1 MAARMSAWESAQ
13 HQLAEAVR
21 ELGLDDG
28 FHELLRTPRRQVE
41 VAVPLRHDDGHV
53 EVLRG
58 YRVQHNLTRGPAKG
72 GIRFHPAT
80 DLDEVRALAMW
91 MTWKC
96 ALIGVPYGGA
106 KGGVAVDPK
115 ALSRNELERMTR
127 RYISEILPVIGPE
140 KDIPAPDVGTDEQT
154 MAWMM
159 DTYSIHSGYTVTG
172 VVTGKPVSV
181 GGSEGR
187 GGATSRGVMYAAFSA
202 LREAGVNP
210 RGATVA
216 VQGFGKVGGLA
227 AQFLHDAGC
236 RVVAVSDVSGGVY
249 DGSGLDTAGL
259 LRHVRSGAPT
269 VVGYPG
275 TDTITNEELLE
286 LDVDVL
292 VPAALEG
299 VIHEENASRIRAR
312 FVVEGANGPTTPDAD
327 AVLSDNG
334 VVVVPDVLANSGGV
348 AVSYFEWVQD
358 LQAYFWSEDEVND
371 RLKAMMERAY
381 AQVSH
386 AGRRAQ
392 GVDAD
397 GRADDRGGPGRRGAP
412 HPRAVPLAGRR
423 GRRVAPGL
431 SVGRAVIGRSGTP
444 GRDPPMDAA
453 VPEEQQDVDAA
464 EALTSPVD
472 KADGAEPADGLSRRE
487 REILAFERQ
496 WWKYAGAKEQAIRDL
511 FDMSATRYYQVLNA
525 LIDRP
530 ESLAADPMLVKR
542 LRRLRASRQRARSA
556 RRLGLD
562 GAQGRR

>member
-1 MAARMSAWESAQ
+1 VARMSAWASAQ

-21 ELGLDDG
+21 QLGLDDG
-28 FHELLRTPRRQVE
+28 FHDLLRTPRRE
-41 VAVPLRHDDGHV
+41 MAVAVPLRHDDGHV

-72 GIRFHPAT
+72 GVRFHPAT

-115 ALSRNELERMTR
+115 SLSRNELERVTR
-127 RYISEILPVIGPE
+127 RYASEIIPIIGPE
-140 KDIPAPDVGTDEQT
+140 RDIPAPDVGTDEQT

-187 GGATSRGVMYAAFSA
+187 GGATSRGVLFAAFSA
-202 LREAGVNP
+202 LREAGVDP

-236 RVVAVSDVSGGVY
+236 TVVAVSDLGGGVY
-249 DGSGLDTAGL
+249 DASGLDTAGL
-259 LRHVRSGAPT
+259 LRHVRSGAPS
-269 VVGYPG
+269 VIGYPG
-275 TDTITNEELLE
+275 TDTITNEELFE

-299 VIHEENASRIRAR
+299 VLHEDNADRVRAR

-327 AVLSDNG
+327 QILADNG
-334 VVVVPDVLANSGGV
+334 VLVVPDVLANSGGV

-358 LQAYFWSEDEVND
+358 LQAYFWSEDEVNN
-371 RLKAMMERAY
+371 RLKKLMERAY
-381 AQVSH
+381 GEVSALAAERKVSMRTAAQMI
-386 AGRRAQ
+386 
-392 GVDAD
+392 GV
-397 GRADDRGGPGRRGAP
+397 G
-412 HPRAVPLAGRR
+412 
-423 GRRVAPGL
+423 RVAEAHRTRGL
-431 SVGRAVIGRSGTP
+431 YP
-444 GRDPPMDAA
+444 
-453 VPEEQQDVDAA
+453 
-464 EALTSPVD
+464 
-472 KADGAEPADGLSRRE
+472 
-487 REILAFERQ
+487 
-496 WWKYAGAKEQAIRDL
+496 
-511 FDMSATRYYQVLNA
+511 
-525 LIDRP
+525 
-530 ESLAADPMLVKR
+530 
-542 LRRLRASRQRARSA
+542 
-556 RRLGLD
+556 
-562 GAQGRR
+562 